1 MATHSIFLPGEF
13 HARKSLAGS
22 SPEGHRESEVTLWQ
36 QAGTH
41 SLPPTSAVPRQA
53 LVCLACEALKGMSNS
68 ARRVIL
74 KQNTV
79 MVS

>member
-1 MATHSIFLPGEF
+1 MHGRAWQVPVRRVT
-13 HARKSLAGS
+13 
-22 SPEGHRESEVTLWQ
+22 ESEVTLWQ

>member
-1 MATHSIFLPGEF
+1 MHGRAWQVPVPRVT
-13 HARKSLAGS
+13 
-22 SPEGHRESEVTLWQ
+22 ESEVTLWQ
-36 QAGTH
+36 QAGPH